1 MPLATETVTIGSC
14 SHQKLPLKGQLALSH
29 SIQLHGEHTGAPPAL
44 EVGVVECE
52 TEGLEAQHFA
62 KKNWLPN
69 SPNSKCFGHID
80 AHKRISRKQPAFGYQ
95 KPTSQC
101 GCLATLAFHPKAGVP
116 KHFLMSLL

>member
-44 EVGVVECE
+44 EVGVAECE

-62 KKNWLPN
+62 KKNWLPGQTLQIEN
-69 SPNSKCFGHID
+69 ASVILVPIKEFHGSSQLWMSEAHFAVWLFGHL
-80 AHKRISRKQPAFGYQ
+80 SFSPQG
-95 KPTSQC
+95 
-101 GCLATLAFHPKAGVP
+101 
-116 KHFLMSLL
+116 